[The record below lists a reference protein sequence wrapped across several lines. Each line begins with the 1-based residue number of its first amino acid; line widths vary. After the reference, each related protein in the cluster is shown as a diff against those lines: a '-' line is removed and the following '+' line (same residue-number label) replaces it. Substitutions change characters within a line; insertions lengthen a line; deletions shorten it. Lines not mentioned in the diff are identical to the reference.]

1 MPNTSVKKQ
10 NDKTTLTHVKSR
22 KVNVVGNLEGKVL
35 QSPLNDQEAY
45 KNVDSELVR
54 VPIPE
59 DGTIPTWRVGNGKIF
74 PMTKV
79 KNEES
84 GEWEYK
90 PRAKKG
96 PKKGAKYGKA
106 ADKAKKEA
114 EKKEEQKKGQ
124 ATAAAKPTGM
134 EQDMLE
140 ILTTADAV
148 DFQALVHAWQMRSIG
163 ALNDAEFQMIKKTIF
178 EKRQDVSAMQ
188 AAPVTLNVPQVA
200 QSEMTF

>member
-1 MPNTSVKKQ
+1 M
-10 NDKTTLTHVKSR
+10 
-22 KVNVVGNLEGKVL
+22 NVVGNLEGKVL

-54 VPIPE
+54 VPMPE
-59 DGTIPTWRVGNGKIF
+59 DGTVPTWRVANGKIF

-79 KNEES
+79 KNEE

-96 PKKGAKYGKA
+96 PKKGAKYGKS
-106 ADKAKKEA
+106 ADKAES
-114 EKKEEQKKGQ
+114 KKEEKKGQ
-124 ATAAAKPTGM
+124 ATAAAKSTGMM

-140 ILTTADAV
+140 VLTTADAV

-188 AAPVTLNVPQVA
+188 AAPMTLNVPQVA
-200 QSEMTF
+200 QNEMTF

>member
-1 MPNTSVKKQ
+1 MPKMSVKKQ
-10 NDKTTLTHVKSR
+10 NDKTSLTHVKSR

-54 VPIPE
+54 VPMPQ
-59 DGTIPTWRVGNGKIF
+59 DGTVPTWRVGNGKIF

-79 KNEES
+79 KNEE

-96 PKKGAKYGKA
+96 PKKGAKYGKGSP
-106 ADKAKKEA
+106 AKA
-114 EKKEEQKKGQ
+114 EKEEEKKGQ
-124 ATAAAKPTGM
+124 ATAAATRGM

-140 ILTTADAV
+140 VLTTADAV

-163 ALNDAEFQMIKKTIF
+163 ALNDSEVQLIKKTIF
-178 EKRQDVSAMQ
+178 EKRQDVSAVQ
-188 AAPVTLNVPQVA
+188 AAPMTLSVPQVA
-200 QSEMTF
+200 QGSQMTF

>member
-1 MPNTSVKKQ
+1 MSTNMSVKKS
-10 NDKTTLTHVKSR
+10 NDKTTLTHLKSR

-35 QSPLNDQEAY
+35 QSPLNDQEEY
-45 KNVDSELVR
+45 KHVDSEMVR
-54 VPIPE
+54 VPMPE
-59 DGTIPTWRVGNGKIF
+59 DGSVPTWRVANGKIF

-79 KNEES
+79 KNEE

-96 PKKGAKYGKA
+96 PKKGVKYGKA
-106 ADKAKKEA
+106 SDKKE
-114 EKKEEQKKGQ
+114 KKPKKGQ
-124 ATAAAKPTGM
+124 ATAAAQSSDMG
-134 EQDMLE
+134 QDVLE

-178 EKRQDVSAMQ
+178 EKRQDVSAMT
-188 AAPVTLNVPQVA
+188 AAPMTLNVPQA
-200 QSEMTF
+200 ATNEMTF

>member
-1 MPNTSVKKQ
+1 MSVKKS

-45 KNVDSELVR
+45 KNVDSEMVR
-54 VPIPE
+54 VPMPE
-59 DGTIPTWRVGNGKIF
+59 DGSVPTWRVANGKIF

-79 KNEES
+79 KNEE

-96 PKKGAKYGKA
+96 PKKGAKYGKSA
-106 ADKAKKEA
+106 AAKVA
-114 EKKEEQKKGQ
+114 EEKPKGQ
-124 ATAAAKPTGM
+124 ATAAAKSSGM
-134 EQDMLE
+134 EQDVLE

-163 ALNDAEFQMIKKTIF
+163 ALNVAEFQIVKKNHLR
-178 EKRQDVSAMQ
+178 EEAGC
-188 AAPVTLNVPQVA
+188 
-200 QSEMTF
+200 